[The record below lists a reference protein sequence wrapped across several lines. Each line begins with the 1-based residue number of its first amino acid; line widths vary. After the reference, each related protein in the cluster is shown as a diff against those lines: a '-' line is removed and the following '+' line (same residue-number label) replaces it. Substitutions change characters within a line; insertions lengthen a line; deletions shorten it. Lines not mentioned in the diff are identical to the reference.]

1 MTIPAAPTIPDPS
14 NQDTFNDG
22 MYPFMSWMKDL
33 GAILETVGNTP
44 VLKIASQT
52 LQYAGYDSNVSTGT
66 SIVAGTTYYF
76 PFFVKNTI
84 TITSIGAYTNAAG
97 SGSVKFAIF
106 EDVSGLPTNKLF
118 STTAVACGGA
128 TTQQRIIAISNTT
141 LTAGKLYWF
150 GINQQVGGSFYSSQY
165 SNLITFAS
173 TGVLSTA
180 VSAYGYQKAEASGS
194 EFSST
199 VGLSVN
205 TTVKAVMLTQ
215 GTYA

>member
-1 MTIPAAPTIPDPS
+1 MTIPAAPAIPDPA

-44 VLKIASQT
+44 VLKTTAQT
-52 LQYAGYDSNVSTGT
+52 LQYMGYDSNVNTET
-66 SIVAGTTYYF
+66 LIVSGVTYYF

-84 TITSIGAYTNAAG
+84 TITSIGAHTKTA
-97 SGSVKFAIF
+97 SSTSIKFAIF

-118 STTAVACGGA
+118 STTSVSAPYGTA
-128 TTQQRIIAISNTT
+128 QRIIAISNTT

-150 GINQQVGGSFYSSQY
+150 GINQAGAGSFYSSAY

-180 VSAYGYQKAEASGS
+180 VPAYGYQKAEAIGS

-199 VGLSVN
+199 AGLSVN
-205 TTVKAVMLTQ
+205 SAVKAVMLTQ

>member
-1 MTIPAAPTIPDPS
+1 MTIPAAPAIPDPS

-22 MYPFMSWMKDL
+22 MYPFISWMKDL
-33 GAILETVGNTP
+33 STILENVGDTL
-44 VLKIASQT
+44 VLKTTAQT
-52 LQYAGYDSNVSTGT
+52 LQYAGYDSNVGT
-66 SIVAGTTYYF
+66 ATAITAGITYYF

-84 TITSIGAYTNAAG
+84 TITAIGAHTYSQGYA
-97 SGSVKFAIF
+97 SIKFAIF
-106 EDVSGLPTNKLF
+106 EDVGGFPTNKLF
-118 STTAVACGGA
+118 STPAVDCSGA
-128 TTQQRIIAISNTT
+128 TTQQRIIAIPSTT

-150 GINQQVGGSFYSSQY
+150 GINQTGAGSFYSSQY

-180 VSAYGYQKAEASGS
+180 VPAYGYQKAEASGS